1 MPSAMAARGR
11 RALDQRLAELRPIH
25 RFIAPPKGWIKA
37 VREALAMSQAD
48 LARRLNVTQASV
60 ASMERSEGSG
70 KIQLDTLQR
79 VAEAMDCDL
88 VYALVPRSSLEAT
101 LRDAARRKLS
111 PHLRAVAQTM
121 RLEDQ
126 DSIPEADLIE
136 DEVERLIA
144 SGRVWK

>member
-11 RALDQRLAELRPIH
+11 RALDQRLAELRPIQ

-60 ASMERSEGSG
+60 ASMERSEASG

-88 VYALVPRSSLEAT
+88 VYALVPRGSLEAT

-121 RLEDQ
+121 RLENQ
-126 DSIPEADLIE
+126 NSIPEADLIE